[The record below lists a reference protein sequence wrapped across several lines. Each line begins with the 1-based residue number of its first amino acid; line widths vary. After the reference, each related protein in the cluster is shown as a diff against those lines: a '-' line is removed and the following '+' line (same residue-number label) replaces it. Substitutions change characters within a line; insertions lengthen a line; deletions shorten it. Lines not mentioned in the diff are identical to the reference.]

1 MASGILMNIQEEVT
15 CPVCLELLTEP
26 LSLDCGHT
34 FCQACITVNNKES
47 IIGQEGNRSCP
58 VCRVS
63 FEPGNL
69 RPNRQV
75 ANIVQRLQEVKGNQ
89 EEEQKR
95 NLCAHHGEKLQL
107 FCEKDRKVICW
118 LCERSQAHRGH
129 ETFLLEEVAPKY
141 QETLQSCL
149 QRLKA
154 EKQEAE
160 KLEIEVREEMSTWKT
175 QIQNEMQSVQENFT
189 RLRQILDSEEVKEL
203 KKLKDELEVIL
214 KELAESEN
222 DLVKEKLL
230 VTNLISDVEHH
241 LQGSTMELL
250 QDVND
255 IMKRSESLALKKPKT
270 FAKEQ
275 RRVFRAPDLREI
287 LRVFNELTDV
297 QRYWVEVTLTSPRGA
312 NVVISPDQRQV
323 RYASNHQ
330 DFNTG
335 LNHNYENF
343 GVLGFPVITSGRH
356 YWEVDVSEKRA
367 WILGVCGENCEDTMA
382 FSFETSQNYQN
393 VYSECQPLSFSLTNV
408 YSGYRP
414 KNGRRKNVYSGYQP
428 INGSSQNVYSR
439 YQPKNGYWVIGLKHD
454 SVYNAFDESSSS
466 HPVIL
471 TLSLSVSPHRVGV
484 FLDYEART
492 VLFLNVTNHGFPIY
506 KFSSC
511 SFPQRTVPYFHPM
524 QCEAPMTLCS
534 PSC

>member
-107 FCEKDRKVICW
+107 FCEEDRKVICW

-141 QETLQSCL
+141 QKKLQSCL

-160 KLEIEVREEMSTWKT
+160 ELEIKVREEMSTWKT

-222 DLVKEKLL
+222 DLVQEKLL
-230 VTNLISDVEHH
+230 
-241 LQGSTMELL
+241 
-250 QDVND
+250 DVNV

-270 FAKEQ
+270 FPKEQ

-297 QRYWVEVTLTSPRGA
+297 QRYWVQVTLNSPKGA
-312 NVVISPDQRQV
+312 NVVVSPDKRQV
-323 RYASNHQ
+323 RYASNYRYLDTHR
-330 DFNTG
+330 
-335 LNHNYENF
+335 NHNYEDF
-343 GVLGFPVITSGRH
+343 GVLGSPVITSGRH

-367 WILGVCGENCEDTMA
+367 WILGVCGENCEDIMTL
-382 FSFETSQNYQN
+382 SLETSGNCQN
-393 VYSECQPLSFSLTNV
+393 VYSVYQPNNGNFQNVFPGYQRKNGNCQNV
-408 YSGYRP
+408 YSGYQR
-414 KNGRRKNVYSGYQP
+414 KNGNCQNVYSGYQP
-428 INGSSQNVYSR
+428 TNGNSQNVYSR

-466 HPVIL
+466 CPVIL

-484 FLDYEART
+484 FLDYEACT

-511 SFPQRTVPYFHPM
+511 SFPKRTVPYFHPM